1 MLALA
6 AVACLR
12 ALLDLL
18 RNARALHADVS
29 DCRLVVCGIA
39 RDVSL
44 TELSVAFERFGF
56 LREVTKRRGFA
67 FVEFTSASAASA
79 ALAALNGAELR
90 DKRLLIKFAHRSDQ
104 VAITKL
110 ALDIRVKPGPH
121 QAAQALRKGDASVP
135 SDDASA
141 AARGDDGVAIGK
153 RRETG
158 TRASQTTGR
167 HILALLKL
175 YRNPNPTHAP
185 FLGASKHTQTHT
197 NTPRARA
204 CSARTGV
211 HALRHAVK
219 QGGCA
224 HTPTQQRAQ
233 IHACLQPAAC
243 LSCAHYPHDVMRT
256 FGAVSFAPSFEQ
268 KS

>member
-12 ALLDLL
+12 AVLGLL
-18 RNARALHADVS
+18 RNTRALHADLS

-79 ALAALNGAELR
+79 ALAALNGAVLR
-90 DKRLLIKFAHRSDQ
+90 DTTPRLFIKFAHRSDQ

-141 AARGDDGVAIGK
+141 AARGGDGVAIGK

-175 YRNPNPTHAP
+175 YRNPTPSHAP
-185 FLGASKHTQTHT
+185 FLGTSKHTQTNPHHT
-197 NTPRARA
+197 RARTHMHTHG
-204 CSARTGV
+204 ARGHVRRSHTGIPSSRV
-211 HALRHAVK
+211 DVYTRLHAHVRK
-219 QGGCA
+219 S
-224 HTPTQQRAQ
+224 T
-233 IHACLQPAAC
+233 HACNPPPA
-243 LSCAHYPHDVMRT
+243 LSA
-256 FGAVSFAPSFEQ
+256 
-268 KS
+268 

>member
-185 FLGASKHTQTHT
+185 FLGTSEHTQTHT
-197 NTPRARA
+197 LTTRARVLR
-204 CSARTGV
+204 SHRRARTR
-211 HALRHAVK
+211 ALRQA
-219 QGGCA
+219 GWMCA
-224 HTPTQQRAQ
+224 H
-233 IHACLQPAAC
+233 ACTTTCANPRMFATRR
-243 LSCAHYPHDVMRT
+243 LSILCALS
-256 FGAVSFAPSFEQ
+256 A
-268 KS
+268 